1 MKKAD
6 RYLQMVRINKAVP
19 FIKNGDD
26 VLDIG
31 CGDGPLFK
39 QLRKLGMTFTG
50 IGYDP
55 EIREELKDANYQL
68 IRDKF
73 PDSSIKGRRF
83 NIITALAVLEHIP
96 ESQLGQFI
104 RECNIYLKEGG
115 LAVIT
120 VPSPLVDRILK
131 ILMGMRVLDGME
143 VDQHH
148 GYDTNLTIPLFQQN
162 GFALVKYKKFQ
173 LGLNNLFVFRKTIDK
188 NA

>member
-1 MKKAD
+1 
-6 RYLQMVRINKAVP
+6 
-19 FIKNGDD
+19 
-26 VLDIG
+26 
-31 CGDGPLFK
+31 
-39 QLRKLGMTFTG
+39 
-50 IGYDP
+50 
-55 EIREELKDANYQL
+55 
-68 IRDKF
+68 
-73 PDSSIKGRRF
+73 
-83 NIITALAVLEHIP
+83 
-96 ESQLGQFI
+96 
-104 RECNIYLKEGG
+104 
-115 LAVIT
+115 